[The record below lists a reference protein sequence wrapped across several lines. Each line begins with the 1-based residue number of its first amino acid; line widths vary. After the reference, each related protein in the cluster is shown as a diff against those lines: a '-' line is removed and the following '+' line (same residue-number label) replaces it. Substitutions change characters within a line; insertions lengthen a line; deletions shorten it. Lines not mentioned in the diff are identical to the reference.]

1 MKSEV
6 IKEALE
12 PVKKWISGE
21 GYPFDRVV
29 ELLEDKL
36 KNTPERLI
44 VSPDGNIAVDAVK
57 YMCYSMENQELRDV
71 YVSLLAAAMN
81 KVARGS
87 VHPAFVQIARELSA
101 DEIKFLRHMAISH
114 SIPVLSVVF
123 EKENGEELQVVRDFS
138 VVPKIVGCERENYG
152 DLYIENLIR
161 LGLVCKARPLQ
172 KLESS
177 EYEPLKSDPHV
188 VEYSSD
194 KMVQLY
200 GFDKCKLE
208 ESYIDLS
215 ILGKSFCAVCVGLGL

>member
-6 IKEALE
+6 IKEAFE

-21 GYPFDRVV
+21 EYPFDRVV
-29 ELLEDKL
+29 ELLDDKL

-44 VSPDGNIAVDAVK
+44 VSPDANIAVDAVK
-57 YMCYSMENQELRDV
+57 YMCYSMESQELRDV
-71 YVSLLAAAMN
+71 YVNLLAAAMN
-81 KVARGS
+81 KVACGG
-87 VHPAFVQIARELSA
+87 VHPAFVQIARELSE
-101 DEIKFLRHMAISH
+101 DEIKFLRHMAVSH

-123 EKENGEELQVVRDFS
+123 EKENGEELEVVRDFS
-138 VVPKIVGCERENYG
+138 MVTKVAGCERENYG
-152 DLYIENLIR
+152 DLYVENLVR
-161 LGLVCKARPLQ
+161 LGLVRKARPLQ

-177 EYEPLKSDPHV
+177 EYESLKADPHI

-200 GFDKCKLE
+200 GFDKCRLE

-215 ILGKSFCAVCVGLGL
+215 VIGKSFCAVCVGLGL